1 MDKNIGLS
9 VSFKKKLGG
18 GIVGFIGE
26 KLRVKG
32 VQIFNLIF

>member
-18 GIVGFIGE
+18 VIVGFIGE
-26 KLRVKG
+26 NLRRAKG
-32 VQIFNLIF
+32 LKYLI